1 MMEKN
6 QNFIISDKVEDA
18 LLHHKPIVALET
30 TVITHGLPYPHNI
43 NLAERIENTI
53 TAEGVIPA
61 TIGVIDGKVRVGIS
75 QHDVQELATHPH
87 TEKVSL
93 RDFSK
98 LIAQQG
104 WGGTTVAGTMW
115 VANQVGIPVFATGG
129 IGGVHR
135 SLKQGFSYD
144 ISTDLMALSDIPV
157 IVVCSGA
164 KSILNLEATLEVLE
178 TYAVPVIGYQ
188 TNAFPAF
195 YAKDSG
201 GLQTSCMAKNALE
214 VAQIAKT
221 HWDLGF
227 RSGVLVAVPPPD
239 EYALPFDEVE
249 KYIQIALSEAEKLNI
264 RGQAVTPFLLEKLNE
279 LSHGKSLDANLALL
293 LNNAKIAA
301 QIAKSISS
309 ISTY

>member
-1 MMEKN
+1 MDENKY
-6 QNFIISDKVEDA
+6 FIISKTVEDA
-18 LLHHKPIVALET
+18 LLHHNPIVALET

-43 NLAERIENTI
+43 QLAEKIENSLA
-53 TAEGVIPA
+53 AEGVIPA
-61 TIGVIDGKVRVGIS
+61 TIGVMDGKVRVGLS
-75 QHDVQELATHPH
+75 QRDVQELATHPH

-98 LIAQQG
+98 LITQQG

-115 VANQVGIPVFATGG
+115 VANQVGIDVFSTGG

-135 SLKQGFSYD
+135 SPTQGFSYD
-144 ISTDLMALSDIPV
+144 ISTDLIALSTIPV

-195 YAKDSG
+195 YAKESG
-201 GLQTSCMAKNALE
+201 GLKTSSMARNALE
-214 VAQIAKT
+214 VAEIAKT
-221 HWDLGF
+221 HWELGF
-227 RSGVLVAVPPPD
+227 RSGILVTVPPPD
-239 EYALPFDEVE
+239 EYALPYDEVE
-249 KYIQIALSEAEKLNI
+249 EYIHIALTEAEKVNV

-293 LNNAKIAA
+293 INNAQIAA
-301 QIAKSISS
+301 QIAKSMRIL
-309 ISTY
+309 STH